1 MKLSQLIIR
10 RFEKI
15 VIMMMMSIKI
25 VIIIVQV
32 LVGSGS
38 GHEVGFVVS

>member
-15 VIMMMMSIKI
+15 VNMMIIK
-25 VIIIVQV
+25 IIIVQV
-32 LVGSGS
+32 LVGSG
-38 GHEVGFVVS
+38 HEVGFVVRRKK

>member
-15 VIMMMMSIKI
+15 VIKMMMNIK
-25 VIIIVQV
+25 VIFIIVQV
-32 LVGSGS
+32 LFGSGG